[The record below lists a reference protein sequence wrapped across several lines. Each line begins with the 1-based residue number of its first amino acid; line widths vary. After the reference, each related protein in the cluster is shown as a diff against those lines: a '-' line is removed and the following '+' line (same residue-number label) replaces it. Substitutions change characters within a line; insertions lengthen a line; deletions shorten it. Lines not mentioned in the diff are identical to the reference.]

1 LIEAELTDTIGAA
14 LHERTESRINLRNGH
29 RTRILSTTAGDRA
42 PSSSASAARSRSR
55 PTNDVNRAAGL
66 GRSASSGGAAG
77 SAVREG
83 QQGSGPGAA
92 SPAPARATGPAL
104 EVGLPLRYNELVS
117 NRGPVRRGVVR
128 PGAVRGL
135 PPAYLFVPLAE
146 QLENVLRWNEDRQW
160 GFAEAELD
168 AIDLTPRTHPDPL
181 VVDLLAVFLD
191 AEYRGEDEGE
201 MDGVRRTCHE
211 MWSVAAERQLNTWCW
226 DWIRDAYESRP
237 KPVRLLPGVEHRPG
251 VRRVT
256 VDLGAHWT
264 PGRHIRPRAIRGPA
278 SAHAEILA
286 AAAHFPRWARAM
298 DGVSVPFIW
307 LAGYQV
313 TYPAAATD
321 ERLLAMAWVQY
332 RRTLSLGIARADHS
346 FSGWA
351 APVRVR

>member
-1 LIEAELTDTIGAA
+1 MALDRSGLLDVLDALKVADIGDRVRQAAETVYQALIEA
-14 LHERTESRINLRNGH
+14 SSP
-29 RTRILSTTAGDRA
+29 TRSA
-42 PSSSASAARSRSR
+42 PRCTSARSRASTCVTVTAPASCPPRRGIGPRAAR
-55 PTNDVNRAAGL
+55 PTRPAPGPARRTTSTVPPAWVAPHPLAGL
-66 GRSASSGGAAG
+66 LDPWR
-77 SAVREG
+77 RRG

-256 VDLGAHWT
+256 VSYMAGVVEAVTAVATRFAPRTARRAGLRRHDPSTDRQLQRWRHVTTDRGACDYGL
-264 PGRHIRPRAIRGPA
+264 PDP
-278 SAHAEILA
+278 S
-286 AAAHFPRWARAM
+286 
-298 DGVSVPFIW
+298 
-307 LAGYQV
+307 
-313 TYPAAATD
+313 
-321 ERLLAMAWVQY
+321 
-332 RRTLSLGIARADHS
+332 RR
-346 FSGWA
+346 
-351 APVRVR
+351 

>member
-1 LIEAELTDTIGAA
+1 M
-14 LHERTESRINLRNGH
+14 
-29 RTRILSTTAGDRA
+29 
-42 PSSSASAARSRSR
+42 
-55 PTNDVNRAAGL
+55 GL
-66 GRSASSGGAAG
+66 
-77 SAVREG
+77 
-83 QQGSGPGAA
+83 
-92 SPAPARATGPAL
+92 L
-104 EVGLPLRYNELVS
+104 LRYNELVS
-117 NRGPVRRGVVR
+117 NRGSVRRGVVQ

-181 VVDLLAVFLD
+181 VVDLLAAFLD

-211 MWSVAAERQLNTWCW
+211 MWSVAAERQPNTWCW